1 MKEKGDC
8 NKKNLSYEKN
18 EEVLETLKNKLY
30 LYNTTILSCKNIG
43 KNVFETLQKLFLEE
57 KENNNRKY
65 EDLSEHIDK
74 MKTYFDEKINSLKD
88 NTHENFEELK
98 YYLDHLNKSSENST
112 TESNTFKNDFD
123 LVKNDVLK
131 LKKQQEENI
140 NLIKSST
147 RTYFD
152 KIKSVQVHNKSVYML
167 NVMNTNIENIREE
180 LTNYKENNQIENKK
194 KNIEILQLINDEN
207 ETLNKKMEESLNY
220 LSTHITEVKEH
231 AYHFKEYIE
240 NQIKDIKYEK
250 ELNKKEIDEKINTIC
265 TNQKKLRDDFYP
277 SAAT

>member
-43 KNVFETLQKLFLEE
+43 KNVFETLQNLFLEE

>member
-18 EEVLETLKNKLY
+18 EEVLETLKNK
-30 LYNTTILSCKNIG
+30 NIG
-43 KNVFETLQKLFLEE
+43 KNVFETLQNLFLEE